1 MVGLFQFKVLIHCP
15 SRTLRPDRMARVVR
29 ISPRR
34 DAMSKRATDV
44 IGKPLMSAASGEKMG
59 TVTDLLLDE
68 SNVALI
74 GLVVS
79 RGMLKGEHV
88 LPISAVQTF
97 GTDAVVS
104 RSSELVNAKQWRQ
117 QRSQHDALVL
127 QDEDEIADPLP

>member
-1 MVGLFQFKVLIHCP
+1 
-15 SRTLRPDRMARVVR
+15 MA
-29 ISPRR
+29 
-34 DAMSKRATDV
+34 KRATDV

-68 SNVALI
+68 ANVTLI

-127 QDEDEIADPLP
+127 RDEDEIADPLP